1 MGAGGG
7 MVRSSQR
14 DARSSSLQRMV
25 IERVR
30 QAQTLRAWLGWGVKE
45 GGCHGFG
52 GWEIAG
58 L

>member
-30 QAQTLRAWLGWGVKE
+30 QAQALRAWLGWGVQE
-45 GGCHGFG
+45 AGCHGFG